1 MKKRYALVRVDN
13 LCPMAVEEKF
23 SCIRKTCK
31 KCEDNYGDTKE
42 QLIVKVKQA
51 LGRKL
56 KDDKLVY
63 IGIPKKRNIRIETLA
78 KEIVEFL
85 GVEDER
91 KI

>member
-42 QLIVKVKQA
+42 QLIRKINQA
-51 LGRKL
+51 IFRVLDNYYGKGKDFDLKILG
-56 KDDKLVY
+56 
-63 IGIPKKRNIRIETLA
+63 

-85 GVEDER
+85 GVEE
-91 KI
+91 